1 MRLNIAPLTPN
12 AVRVQS
18 FLKDASV
25 NEERV

>member
-1 MRLNIAPLTPN
+1 MRLNIAPVAPTF
-12 AVRVQS
+12 VRVQI